1 MYAKPVTADA
11 QVRADVE
18 RNRAAIIEG
27 AITLLGQSPSSSM
40 QQIAEA
46 VGVNRATL
54 YRHFTNREQL
64 LTALHHAVLADTAA
78 LSEQLPTE
86 GPVVPALRGYL
97 DDAITIGERYRFI
110 LMYRRT
116 DPGMFE
122 MEAAATLPVVRTI
135 RRGQSQGEIDVRL
148 DPVFAA
154 GQMAMLVVGAVGLV
168 ERDAMTLDAARSQ
181 AQIAFGNA
189 VVPARR

>member
-1 MYAKPVTADA
+1 MTADA